1 MKAFCKKCHEE
12 YSMKRKLLGYLE
24 CVNCSETPKV
34 SGVQITYHKTGNT
47 IQVVKDPEVA
57 AEFVAK
63 STRSGFG
70 ALKGMTGS
78 WKRPVREVNIE
89 PRKVKP
95 CIRVYSSIISK
106 KKIVTNYSDEEVGP
120 VILDILQNEGKDE
133 AIKKLEQEFQSLR
146 LSPEW
151 RKRLLFIINS
161 KE

>member
-1 MKAFCKKCHEE
+1 MHP
-12 YSMKRKLLGYLE
+12 KRRELGYSN
-24 CVNCSETPKV
+24 CVKCSTEEKW
-34 SGVQITYHKTGNT
+34 SGVQVVHHKTGNE

-78 WKRPVREVNIE
+78 WKRPVREVNTE

-95 CIRVYSSIISK
+95 CTRVYSSIISK

-133 AIKKLEQEFQSLR
+133 AIKKLEQEFQSLK